1 MEMAE
6 NKKEKAIR
14 DYIDALEKKDV
25 DRALTFFTDDAT
37 WTNSEGVFK
46 GKEEIRNYTHW
57 MLKALTDLTFTDD
70 GIGIIVEGSK
80 AVYQHIFEGANEG
93 NRIKV
98 NGICTY
104 QFDGDKCS
112 KHFTTTDRLSMAQQA
127 ATGFFAGMAVNLI
140 VNKFEKG
147 LR

>member
-1 MEMAE
+1 MAE

-14 DYIDALEKKDV
+14 DLVDALEKKDV
-25 DRALTFFTDDAT
+25 ERALAFFTDDAT

-46 GKEEIRNYTHW
+46 GREEIRKYILW
-57 MLKALTDLTFTDD
+57 LLDVITDLTFTDD
-70 GIGIIVEGSK
+70 GVGIIVEGNK
-80 AVYQHIFEGANEG
+80 AVYQHFYVGTNEG

-98 NGICTY
+98 NGVCTY

-112 KHFTTTDRLSMAQQA
+112 KHFSTNDRLSIAKQA
-127 ATGFFAGMAVNLI
+127 ATGFFAGIAVNTI
-140 VNKFEKG
+140 VKRIEKG